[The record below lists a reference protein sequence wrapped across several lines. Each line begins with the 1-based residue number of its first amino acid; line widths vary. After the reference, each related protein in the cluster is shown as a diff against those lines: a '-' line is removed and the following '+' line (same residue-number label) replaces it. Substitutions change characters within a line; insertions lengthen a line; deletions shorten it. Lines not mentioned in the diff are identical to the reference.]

1 MAGRLPS
8 DPIMCLSVVNTKLR
22 DFYSDLD
29 DLCEEFD
36 ISRSEIE
43 EKLMTAGYTYDKG
56 QNRFIA
62 V

>member
-29 DLCEEFD
+29 ELCEEFD

-43 EKLMTAGYTYDKG
+43 EKLKMVGYKYDKEKN
-56 QNRFIA
+56 QFIA